1 TAAPTHTTTT
11 TTPSTSLQ
19 TNTITETTS
28 IVYTK
33 TTTTTTRPPEGS
45 TIPIS
50 VTTSRVTETSPT
62 PEATTLGSPL
72 TSVKTT
78 PVFTLTSGIIETTS
92 PGTFTGSTVPFPT
105 STSFT
110 IHSGTTSLEPTSSAV
125 TSFPVLPTTSGTTA
139 TQSFT
144 TTSGTT
150 STRSTTTPVTTI
162 TSSLV
167 STSTSEPSTVSST
180 TGDSWWIC
188 NCTKAICIED
198 NKVEV
203 IPVICNPP
211 PKPTCTNGL
220 APVRVIDADGCC
232 WHWECDCL
240 CTGWGDPHY
249 QTFDGL
255 YYSYQGNCTYVLVE
269 EINKSVDNF
278 GVYIDNYH
286 CDVHDA
292 VSCPRT
298 LIVRHETQEVR
309 IAVVKPNSVK
319 VKVTVNQQAVAL
331 PYKKFGLSVYESG
344 INQVVD
350 IPELKMN
357 VTFNGLSFS
366 IRMPYSL
373 FGNNT
378 QGQCGTCNNN
388 TADDCMLPNG
398 NIAENCET
406 MADHWQVVDPSKPQ
420 CSPGIIPTKGPST
433 TTGQPCKESS
443 ICQLLLGSVFE
454 KCHKIVDPEKFYRAC
469 VFDSCTLPQLDLECS
484 SLQIYAA
491 ICADQ
496 GVCLD
501 WRSHTNGVCSYT
513 CPAHKE
519 YRACGPIKEITCKSS
534 AEEQNQ
540 TETKQVEG
548 CFCPNGTMLYDAG
561 VDVCV
566 KTCGCVGLDNV
577 PREFGEEFTVDCK
590 DCVCLEGGKG
600 IVCEA
605 HKCAEQ
611 NKISCD
617 GEGLYQVT
625 LVNSEDPCCPI
636 NSCKCNTSLCTTK
649 PPKCNLG
656 FEVYSHIPNGQCCP
670 VYQCVSKRVCVHQNA
685 EFLPNSSVFV
695 DKCQNCS
702 CTNEVNVTTQ
712 LNVISCEHVPCD
724 TYCEP
729 GYELQPVTGE
739 CCGKCVQTKCVIHT
753 PESSVLIL
761 SPGEFKNDPYNNCT
775 LYSCV
780 SIHDQ
785 LISSTS
791 EITCPAFSEESCKP
805 GTVTFLP
812 NGCCKT
818 CTPLGSPT
826 ACSVREREDFIV
838 YQGCYSQTRVD
849 LTECEGA
856 CGTSSLY
863 SAEANSLEHSCSCCR
878 EEKTSVREVDLKCP
892 NGHSITHKYVYV
904 ESCSCQDAECEISKS
919 RESRSSE
926 ENDSESALKRIKRA
940 ISLTS
945 K

>member
-1 TAAPTHTTTT
+1 MFSFSLKVHETTTAT
-11 TTPSTSLQ
+11 PTPTTTSTTPSTTSLQ
-19 TNTITETTS
+19 TSTITEITS
-28 IVYTK
+28 TVYTE
-33 TTTTTTRPPEGS
+33 TTTVTTRPPGPEES
-45 TIPIS
+45 TAPIS
-50 VTTSRVTETSPT
+50 VPTSRVTETVPT
-62 PEATTLGSPL
+62 TEATTLGSPT

-78 PVFTLTSGIIETTS
+78 PVFTTTSGITEITS
-92 PGTFTGSTVPFPT
+92 TGTSTASTVPSPT
-105 STSFT
+105 STSFST
-110 IHSGTTSLEPTSSAV
+110 HSATTSVEQTS
-125 TSFPVLPTTSGTTA
+125 TVLPTTSGTTP
-139 TQSFT
+139 TESFT

-162 TSSLV
+162 TTSLV
-167 STSTSEPSTVSST
+167 STATSGPSTP
-180 TGDSWWIC
+180 GDSWWIC
-188 NCTKAICIED
+188 NCTKVICIED
-198 NKVEV
+198 DKFEV
-203 IPVICNPP
+203 VPVICNPP

-220 APVRVIDADGCC
+220 APVPVIDADGCC
-232 WHWECDCL
+232 WHWECDCF

-249 QTFDGL
+249 QTFDGF

-269 EINKSVDNF
+269 EIHKSVDNF

-286 CDVHDA
+286 CDVHDP

-309 IAVVKPNSVK
+309 IAVVTPNSFK
-319 VKVTVNQQAVAL
+319 VEVTVNQQAVAL

-344 INQVVD
+344 INKVVE

-366 IRMPYSL
+366 IRMPYSI

-420 CSPGIIPTKGPST
+420 CSPGISPTKWPST

-443 ICQLLLGSVFE
+443 ICQLLVFE
-454 KCHKIVDPEKFYRAC
+454 KCHKLVDPEKFYRAC

-484 SLQIYAA
+484 SLQTYAA

-496 GVCLD
+496 GVCLE

-519 YRACGPIKEITCKSS
+519 YRACGPITEITCKTSP
-534 AEEQNQ
+534 EQQNQ
-540 TETKQVEG
+540 TGTKQVEG

-566 KTCGCVGLDNV
+566 KTCGCVGLDDE
-577 PREFGEEFTVDCK
+577 PREFGEKFTVDCK

-600 IVCEA
+600 ILCEP

-611 NKISCD
+611 NKITCD

-625 LVNSEDPCCPI
+625 EVNSEDPCCPI
-636 NSCKCNTSLCTTK
+636 NSCKCNTSLCKTK

-656 FEVYSHIPNGQCCP
+656 FEVYSHIPDGQCCP
-670 VYQCVSKRVCVHQNA
+670 TYQCVSKRVCVHQNA
-685 EFLPNSSVFV
+685 EFLPNSSIFV
-695 DKCQNCS
+695 DKCQNCF

-729 GYELQPVTGE
+729 GYERQPVNGE

-753 PESSVLIL
+753 PEGSVLLL

-780 SIHDQ
+780 SIRNQ

-791 EITCPAFSEESCKP
+791 EITCPAFNEESCKP
-805 GTVTFLP
+805 GTITLLP

-818 CTPLGSPT
+818 CKYVT
-826 ACSVREREDFIV
+826 SVPNFFLSSV
-838 YQGCYSQTRVD
+838 YRV
-849 LTECEGA
+849 LQQNNITFFFLA
-856 CGTSSLY
+856 NRY

-878 EEKTSVREVDLKCP
+878 EEKTSVREVKLKCP
-892 NGHSITHKYVYV
+892 NGHSMTHKYVYV
-904 ESCSCQDAECEISKS
+904 ESCSCQATECEISKS
-919 RESRSSE
+919 RESRSAE
-926 ENDSESALKRIKRA
+926 ENDRKSALNRIRRA